1 MRGGRASASRASW
14 RGRALVACLAMFAC
28 TADAGQLRVGPTRVE
43 LTRQRPVGVIEVRN
57 DNPGPVL
64 VQIER
69 MLWIQRNGEDSYEP
83 TQQLIVTPPVV
94 QLASGAMQIVRV
106 GLRALPEDGHE
117 RAFRVYVREVPTPS
131 PGGAEGI
138 QVALRVGVPVF
149 FDLGGTDSRVQW
161 LIQAPESGAVRVLAR
176 NDGSHW
182 EHVARIEARDRKS
195 GATVWRS
202 AQAGYLL
209 AGGQRVWSG
218 PALMPIEVG
227 DPVDLIVTTETGERR
242 QALTVSP

>member
-1 MRGGRASASRASW
+1 MAGW
-14 RGRALVACLAMFAC
+14 RGPALVACLTTFAWI
-28 TADAGQLRVGPTRVE
+28 ADAGQLRVGPTRIE

-69 MLWIQRNGEDSYEP
+69 MVWVQRNGEDSYEP
-83 TQQLIVTPPVV
+83 TQQLVVTPPVV

-106 GLRALPEDGHE
+106 GLRALPEDGRE
-117 RAFRVYVREVPTPS
+117 RAFRVYVREVLTPTQ
-131 PGGAEGI
+131 GGADSI

-149 FDLGGTDSRVQW
+149 FDFGGTDSHLQW
-161 LIQAPESGAVRVLAR
+161 LIQAPQSGGMRVLAR

-182 EHVARIEARDRKS
+182 EHVAKLEARDRTS
-195 GATVWRS
+195 GATVWKS

-218 PALMPIEVG
+218 PSIVPIHVG

-242 QALTVSP
+242 QALDVSP

>member
-1 MRGGRASASRASW
+1 MASW
-14 RGRALVACLAMFAC
+14 RRAALVACLATLAFA
-28 TADAGQLRVGPTRVE
+28 AQAGQLRVGPTRIE

-69 MLWIQRNGEDSYEP
+69 MVWVQRNGEDSYEP

-106 GLRALPEDGHE
+106 GLRALPEDGRE
-117 RAFRVYVREVPTPS
+117 RAFRVYVREVPTAS
-131 PGGAEGI
+131 QAGADGI

-149 FDLGGTDSRVQW
+149 FDLGGPDSRLQW
-161 LIQAPESGAVRVLAR
+161 LIQAAESGGIRVLAR

-182 EHVARIEARDRKS
+182 EHVARVEARDRKS
-195 GATVWRS
+195 GATVWKS
-202 AQAGYLL
+202 PQAGYLL

-218 PALMPIEVG
+218 PTLMPVRVG

-242 QALTVSP
+242 LALDVSP

>member
-1 MRGGRASASRASW
+1 MAGW
-14 RGRALVACLAMFAC
+14 RGAALVACLTTFVC
-28 TADAGQLRVGPTRVE
+28 IADAGQLRVGPTRIE

-106 GLRALPEDGHE
+106 GLRSPPEDGRE
-117 RAFRVYVREVPTPS
+117 RAFRVYVREVPTPA
-131 PGGAEGI
+131 PDGADGI

-149 FDLGGTDSRVQW
+149 FDLGGTDSHLHW
-161 LIQAPESGAVRVLAR
+161 LIQAPEAGKVRVLAR

-182 EHVARIEARDRKS
+182 EHVTRVEARDRKS
-195 GATVWRS
+195 GATVWKS

-209 AGGQRVWSG
+209 AAGQRVWSG
-218 PALMPIEVG
+218 PTLMPIQVG
-227 DPVDLIVTTETGERR
+227 DPVDLIVTTETGESR
-242 QALTVSP
+242 QALDVSP

>member
-1 MRGGRASASRASW
+1 MRGGRGSASRASW
-14 RGRALVACLAMFAC
+14 HGRALLACLATFAC

-69 MLWIQRNGEDSYEP
+69 MLWIQRNGEDTYEP

-94 QLASGAMQIVRV
+94 QLASGARQIIRV
-106 GLRALPEDGHE
+106 GLRALPEDGRE
-117 RAFRVYVREVPTPS
+117 RAFRVYVREVPTAS
-131 PGGAEGI
+131 QAGADGI

-149 FDLGGTDSRVQW
+149 FDLGGTDSRLQW
-161 LIQAPESGAVRVLAR
+161 LIQAPESGRMRVLAR

-182 EHVARIEARDRKS
+182 EHVTAVEARDRKS
-195 GATVWRS
+195 GATVWKS

-209 AGGQRVWSG
+209 AAGQRVWSG
-218 PALMPIEVG
+218 PTLMAIQVG
-227 DPVDLIVTTETGERR
+227 DPVDLIVTTETGERH
-242 QALTVSP
+242 QALDVSP